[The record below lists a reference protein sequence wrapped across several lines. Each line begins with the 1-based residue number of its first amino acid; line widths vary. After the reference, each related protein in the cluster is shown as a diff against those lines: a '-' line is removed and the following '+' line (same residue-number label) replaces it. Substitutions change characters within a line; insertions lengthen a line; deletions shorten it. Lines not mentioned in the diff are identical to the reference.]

1 MNPLFKIPAF
11 LMAVSIMTAPYVSL
25 LSHAV
30 VHHLFVFEHQHI
42 HPNQVA
48 GAHDHAHDQDHD
60 HAVTIDTLS
69 LAPIVSMV
77 KPPLSSSQ
85 YASDAAVFFKGFALR
100 SRPDSRIFK
109 EGSPPF
115 LREPSIHFL
124 LHPTNA
130 PPLR

>member
-1 MNPLFKIPAF
+1 MNPLFKIPAL

-25 LSHAV
+25 LSHAL
-30 VHHLFVFEHQHI
+30 VHHLFVFEHQHS
-42 HPNQVA
+42 HKDQAV
-48 GAHDHAHDQDHD
+48 GSHDHEQDHD

-77 KPPLSSSQ
+77 KPPFSSIQ
-85 YASDAAVFFKGFALR
+85 PASDETLYLKSFALL
-100 SRPDSRIFK
+100 SRPNSRIFK
-109 EGSPPF
+109 DSSPPF
-115 LREPSIHFL
+115 LQEPSIYFL